1 MDDDILEYILNML
14 RTKVEVKVRTFLI
27 KVKSHGGEPV
37 NERADDLVDEGRA
50 LTKNGKDYKWKD
62 RTTRLVYSYFDMTS
76 NQWGKSTRIKTIR
89 NTVRRGKT
97 IRNVARRIYEGV

>member
-1 MDDDILEYILNML
+1 MEYILNML

-27 KVKSHGGEPV
+27 KVKAHGGEPV

-76 NQWGKSTRIKTIR
+76 NQWGKSTWIKTIR